1 MKRTGWALAALLV
14 VAAVPFLVNTWQN
27 ERVVVWFTVG
37 SFVAAILLESYLSQV
52 RHRNIPLD
60 DSHEE
65 PVG

>member
-1 MKRTGWALAALLV
+1 LYVGTALLV
-14 VAAVPFLVNTWQN
+14 VAAVPFLVNTWEN

-60 DSHEE
+60 DSQDQ
-65 PVG
+65 PVR